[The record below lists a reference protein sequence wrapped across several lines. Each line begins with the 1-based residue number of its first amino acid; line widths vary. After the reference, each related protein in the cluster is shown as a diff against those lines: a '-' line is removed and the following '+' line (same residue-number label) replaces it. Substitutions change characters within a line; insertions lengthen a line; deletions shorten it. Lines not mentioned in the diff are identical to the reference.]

1 MSSKE
6 RITFTKDNIDT
17 YLKAL
22 AKEYR
27 RLGGRSLP
35 AEIILIGGASVLIN
49 YGFRDM
55 TTDIDAVIRSASTM
69 KEAIDCVG
77 DELDLPRGWLN
88 EDFKRTSSFSPKLV
102 QYSSYYKT
110 YYGVLTVRTVSGE
123 YLIAMKLMSGR
134 QYKSDLSDIIGILA
148 AHERRGAPITK
159 EMISSAVV
167 DLYGSW
173 DGITETSR
181 RFIDD
186 AIRGGDYSRLI
197 KEIKQEEMATKDELI
212 EFEEK
217 YPGRMNAE
225 NVDNIIDQLKI
236 KKRAM
241 NNKSE

>member
-69 KEAIDCVG
+69 KEAIDRVG

-186 AIRGGDYSRLI
+186 VLAEGDYSRLI
-197 KEIKQEEMATKDELI
+197 KEIQRDERETKGELI

-225 NVDNIIDQLKI
+225 NVDNIIDQLKM
-236 KKRAM
+236 KKRAI